1 MKTLPRLST
10 RMRRTTLLLLT
21 GSVLAACTPLQ
32 SYQAPTPDAPASF
45 DEAKSTSA
53 AVADRQWWT
62 AFRDDRLNALV
73 AKGLSQNLDVRLA
86 VERIEEAK
94 ANAGLAASADLPQ
107 SGAGIFEGRSDPTGA
122 ATVSVQSVSGQVSW
136 AIDLFGRNASGKAA
150 SKARLDAAY
159 ASADLSRILIAGS
172 IAEAYID
179 LRYFQNRIDLTRQSR
194 ASRTTTSDLIQK
206 SFDAGSATKLDL
218 LRADQLIAL
227 ADAQLPGLEIGY
239 RMALNRLATL
249 TGQPTSVLEVELRKG
264 AGQPAPRFKAS
275 VGVPVEVLRK
285 RPDIIIAERN
295 YAAAVAAVGIAKADL
310 LPSLSLGGTILSN
323 SIQGVPGT
331 TETWSFGPTLSL
343 PLFNGG
349 RLKANLSA
357 AESRARQ
364 AQLGWQ
370 SAVLKAVEEVQN
382 ALAAYSRDG
391 RNMAAQERLMSI
403 SQQTL
408 DLARSSFEIGE
419 ADFLSVLEAERTLL
433 DARGAMAEA
442 SRARALNFVRLSMAT
457 ADGVTAP

>member
-1 MKTLPRLST
+1 MKTLPQLPTRL
-10 RMRRTTLLLLT
+10 RRTTLLLLT

-32 SYQAPTPDAPASF
+32 SYQAPTPEAPASF
-45 DEAKSTSA
+45 DGAKATSA

-62 AFRDDRLNALV
+62 GFNDARLNALV
-73 AKGLSQNLDVRLA
+73 AKGLAQNLDVRLA
-86 VERIEEAK
+86 VERIEEAR

-107 SGAGIFEGRSDPTGA
+107 SGAGVFGGRSDPTGA

-159 ASADLSRILIAGS
+159 ASADLSRILIAGA

-179 LRYFQNRIDLTRQSR
+179 LRYYQNRIDLTRQSR
-194 ASRTTTSDLIQK
+194 ASRERTADLIQK
-206 SFDAGSATKLDL
+206 TFDAGSATRLDL
-218 LRADQLIAL
+218 LRADQLIVL

-249 TGQPTSVLEVELRKG
+249 TGQPASQLAADLQKG

-310 LPSLSLGGTILSN
+310 LPSLSLGGTILSTGIN
-323 SIQGVPGT
+323 GAPS

-349 RLKANLSA
+349 RLKSNLSA

-364 AQLGWQ
+364 AQLAWQ
-370 SAVLKAVEEVQN
+370 QSVLKAVEEVQN

-391 RNMAAQERLMSI
+391 RNMEAQRRLMSI
-403 SQQTL
+403 SQETL